1 MLSYLLQYVSLF
13 LNFWYDCVDGPTLAA
28 NWSIDTSMTNY
39 GAIDVEAIDESQR
52 LLLAGD
58 NYDD

>member
-1 MLSYLLQYVSLF
+1 VSLF